1 MQKEI
6 FNNSNYSMSG
16 GTANVVGGANSNR
29 EIIPNGHSRGGSI
42 NDNNSNINLNNYL
55 NDKSFVGL
63 GSNISNLNSNN
74 ANSFNHSPSPSPN
87 HLSNSQYMSSRG
99 S

>member
-16 GTANVVGGANSNR
+16 GNANVVGGAISNR
-29 EIIPNGHSRGGSI
+29 EIISNSHGRGGII
-42 NDNNSNINLNNYL
+42 NDNSSNVNLNNYL

-63 GSNISNLNSNN
+63 GSNISNINSN